1 MNESFVT
8 MVAAPLHEPVSTR
21 LSTATSGLTIHSFI
35 PESFFSHPDFSTDPK
50 CYIQQWAARLA
61 THGQVCIRDGMWPAA
76 AVATGDIPD
85 IVRAIYLEYT
95 VLRSSQEIGQF
106 IEGLQ
111 TIGIATLMKR
121 HPLVIKKMF
130 VYNGEGN
137 VTAQYLS
144 ELFVPFSHH
153 EVITRGRR
161 RRQLC
166 SNGGIISRILK
177 V

>member
-1 MNESFVT
+1 
-8 MVAAPLHEPVSTR
+8 
-21 LSTATSGLTIHSFI
+21 
-35 PESFFSHPDFSTDPK
+35 
-50 CYIQQWAARLA
+50 
-61 THGQVCIRDGMWPAA
+61 MWPAA

-85 IVRAIYLEYT
+85 IVCAIYLEYT